1 MHYVTVFDKGELMSG
16 YEHSAGLI
24 DFGIWDW
31 MGV

>member
-1 MHYVTVFDKGELMSG
+1 MHYVTVYDTGEERTG
-16 YEHSAGLI
+16 KEHRVGLI